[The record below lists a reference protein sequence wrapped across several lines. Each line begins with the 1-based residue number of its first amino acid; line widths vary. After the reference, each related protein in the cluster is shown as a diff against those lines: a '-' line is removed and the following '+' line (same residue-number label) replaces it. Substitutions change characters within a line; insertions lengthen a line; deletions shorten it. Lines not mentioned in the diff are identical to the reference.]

1 MLVGKQ
7 GLSLKQRGKIYQC
20 CVRSVLLY
28 CCEAWELAVADEAR
42 LRGLEHHMI
51 RMIYGVRLVDR
62 VPIDV
67 LFDRVGVVVKIEDVI
82 IQSCLWWHD
91 HVIHGDNNSQIC
103 EVMEIEITGKRN
115 KGQARKSWEKCVKKD
130 LE

>member
-7 GLSLKQRGKIYQC
+7 GLSLKQCGKIYQC

-42 LRGLEHHMI
+42 LHGLEHQTI
-51 RMIYGVRLVDR
+51 RMICGVRLVDR
-62 VPIDV
+62 VSIDV
-67 LFDRVGVVVKIEDVI
+67 HYDRVGVVVKIEDMT
-82 IQSCLWWHD
+82 IQSCLWWHG
-91 HVIHGDNNSQIC
+91 HVIHGDSNSQIC
-103 EVMEIEITGKRN
+103 EVMEIDITGKRN
-115 KGQARKSWEKCVKKD
+115 KGQARKSWVKCVKKD